1 VSSNTTLTLAHYT
14 CCCLTLAQGCVPTNR
29 THTVPC
35 THARAL
41 TCDQARKST
50 PPKQTSTLFA
60 HLVQG
65 LVDRSTG
72 AAQRLLIPTPQPGA
86 RTTPQRV
93 PWSAYNTHTPI
104 PPQLQTNRSSPKT
117 GRCIGRSG
125 LWAHLIGLVLSEA
138 HGDKAFECGGGLLRG
153 HGGMTECTHSA
164 PFGCWGWEQHEQ
176 PMLEQL
182 S

>member
-14 CCCLTLAQGCVPTNR
+14 CCCLNLAKGCVPTTC

-86 RTTPQRV
+86 RTNPQRV

-104 PPQLQTNRSSPKT
+104 PPQLQNKPTLPKREGAWEGRGGRRTSLDSTSPKPMST
-117 GRCIGRSG
+117 R
-125 LWAHLIGLVLSEA
+125 LS
-138 HGDKAFECGGGLLRG
+138 
-153 HGGMTECTHSA
+153 SA
-164 PFGCWGWEQHEQ
+164 VVDCCEDMAE
-176 PMLEQL
+176 
-182 S
+182 